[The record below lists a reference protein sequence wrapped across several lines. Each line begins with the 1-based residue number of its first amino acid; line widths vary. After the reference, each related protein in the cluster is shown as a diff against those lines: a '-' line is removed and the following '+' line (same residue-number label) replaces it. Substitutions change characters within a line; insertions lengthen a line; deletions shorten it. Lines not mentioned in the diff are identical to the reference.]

1 MTAIAEASNNAGPAP
16 GVDPTVEPETTT
28 TLGRSAVRVSRL
40 GIGAMTWG
48 DPSGLSRLSPA
59 KLAYGGPA
67 GIEDERAAL
76 EASVAAGV
84 TLFDTAAMYS
94 GGAAERRL
102 GELARGREMQIATK
116 FPASMR
122 SRADDLPA
130 ALEAS
135 LARLGRTSVD
145 LYMHHY
151 PTGRVS
157 IPRLMDLMADGVAA
171 GKVRAVGVSN
181 YSAEQLRVAHAVL
194 ADRGIPLASIENGY
208 SLLDRR
214 VETNGVLDAC
224 RELGVTLIAY
234 QPLASGAL
242 TGKYADG
249 TRPSGLRRFMVHHFR
264 GSGRAAAASIIALLH
279 EIGNRHERTPAQV
292 ALRWLIEQSDV
303 IPIPGAKNGRQAA
316 ANAAA
321 MTFHLASDE
330 VEALSQATV
339 AWR

>member
-1 MTAIAEASNNAGPAP
+1 M
-16 GVDPTVEPETTT
+16 
-28 TLGRSAVRVSRL
+28 LGRSGLRVSRL
-40 GIGAMTWG
+40 GVGAMTWG
-48 DPSGLSRLSPA
+48 DPSGLARLSPA

-67 GIEDERAAL
+67 GVDDERAAL
-76 EASVAAGV
+76 ETSLAAGV

-102 GELARGREMQIATK
+102 GELAMGRELQIATK
-116 FPASMR
+116 FPPSMR
-122 SRADDLPA
+122 NRAEDMPA

-135 LARLGRTSVD
+135 LARLGRRSID

-157 IPRLMDLMADGVAA
+157 IPRLMDQMADAVEA

-181 YSAEQLRVAHAVL
+181 YSAEQLRVAHSAL
-194 ADRGIPLASIENGY
+194 AERGIPLASIENGY

-214 VETNGVLDAC
+214 VEANGVLDAC

-249 TRPSGLRRFMVHHFR
+249 TRPTGLRRFMVRHFR
-264 GSGRAAAASIIALLH
+264 GSGRAAAAPVIGLLR
-279 EIGNRHERTPAQV
+279 EIGERKGRTAAQV
-292 ALRWLIEQSDV
+292 ALRWLVEQGDV

-316 ANAAA
+316 TNAETL
-321 MTFHLASDE
+321 TFSLAPDE
-330 VEALSQATV
+330 IDELDHATW
-339 AWR
+339 AWREARPEPTRGTTP

>member
-1 MTAIAEASNNAGPAP
+1 MAAIAEASTNAEHAP
-16 GVDPTVEPETTT
+16 GVDPTVEPATMT
-28 TLGRSAVRVSRL
+28 TLGRTDVRVSRL
-40 GIGAMTWG
+40 GVGAMTWG
-48 DPSGLSRLSPA
+48 DPSGIARFHPA
-59 KLAYGGPA
+59 KLSYGGPA
-67 GIEDERAAL
+67 GIEEERAAL
-76 EASVAAGV
+76 EASLAAGV

-94 GGAAERRL
+94 LGAAERRL
-102 GELARGREMQIATK
+102 GELARGHGLQIATK
-116 FPASMR
+116 FPPGMR
-122 SRADDLPA
+122 SRADDMPA

-135 LARLGRTSVD
+135 LARLDRTSVD

-157 IPRLMDLMADGVAA
+157 IPRLMDLMADAVGA

-181 YSAEQLRVAHAVL
+181 YSADQLRVAHAAL
-194 ADRGIPLASIENGY
+194 AERGIPLASIENGY

-249 TRPSGLRRFMVHHFR
+249 TRPSGLRRFMIRHFR
-264 GSGRAAAASIIALLH
+264 GSGRAAAAPVIALLR
-279 EIGNRHERTPAQV
+279 EIGDRHQRTPAQV
-292 ALRWLIEQSDV
+292 ALRWLIEQGDV

-316 ANAAA
+316 ANAEAL
-321 MTFHLASDE
+321 TFHLASDE
-330 VEALSQATV
+330 IEALSQATLP
-339 AWR
+339 WR